1 MAPDPAGQPT
11 ASQQTSQAWWGR
23 NWKWVV
29 PVGCLVPIGLVL
41 LIFATVFSFMKS
53 SVPYQRALDSARVN
67 CAAQNALGT
76 PIAPGRF
83 VSGSINV
90 NGPSGTAALSI
101 PLTGSR
107 GSGTLYVTATKAA
120 GLWRFD
126 LLQVAVQGRSERID
140 LLSKNREP
148 CN

>member
-1 MAPDPAGQPT
+1 MSMPGS
-11 ASQQTSQAWWGR
+11 ASQESAQAWWGR

-29 PVGCLVPIGLVL
+29 PVGCLVPIALVL
-41 LIFATVFSFMKS
+41 LLFVTVFSFMKS
-53 SVPYQRALDSARVN
+53 SVPYRQALDSARVN
-67 CAAQNALGT
+67 CAVQNALGT

-90 NGPSGTAALSI
+90 NGPSGTAELSI
-101 PLTGSR
+101 PLQGSR
-107 GSGTLYVTATKAA
+107 TSGTLYVTATKAA

-126 LLQVAVQGRSERID
+126 LLQVAVPGRSERID
-140 LLSKNREP
+140 LLAKTGET

>member
-1 MAPDPAGQPT
+1 MSMPEST
-11 ASQQTSQAWWGR
+11 SQESAQAWWGR

-29 PVGCLVPIGLVL
+29 PVGCLVPIALVL
-41 LIFATVFSFMKS
+41 LLVATVFSFMKS
-53 SVPYQRALDSARVN
+53 SVPYRQALDSARVN
-67 CAAQNALGT
+67 CAVQNVLGT

-90 NGPSGTAALSI
+90 SGPSGAAALSI
-101 PLTGSR
+101 PLKGSR
-107 GSGTLYVTATKAA
+107 TSGTLYVTATKAA

-126 LLQVAVQGRSERID
+126 LLQVAVSGNGERID
-140 LLSKNREP
+140 LLAKDRRA